1 MCKARFNRNTDTN
14 MEYIIKQQDAMDA
27 ACNIG
32 DDNIDDDIYPHLL
45 LFLNSSVTDRGLF
58 FSNVPII

>member
-27 ACNIG
+27 AYNIG

-58 FSNVPII
+58 FF